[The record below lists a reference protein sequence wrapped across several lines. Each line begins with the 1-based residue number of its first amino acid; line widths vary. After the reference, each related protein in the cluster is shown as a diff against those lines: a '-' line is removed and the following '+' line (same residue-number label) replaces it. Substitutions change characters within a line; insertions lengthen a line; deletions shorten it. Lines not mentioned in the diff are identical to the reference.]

1 MTTIE
6 ALEKRIKRLEERV
19 FVQDKAI
26 KSTLDLVQQAIDAQ
40 FRRWKENEELFKKE
54 SAERLNRIMKELGYE
69 TG

>member
-1 MTTIE
+1 LTTIE

-54 SAERLNRIMKELGYE
+54 SAKRMNRIMKELGYE